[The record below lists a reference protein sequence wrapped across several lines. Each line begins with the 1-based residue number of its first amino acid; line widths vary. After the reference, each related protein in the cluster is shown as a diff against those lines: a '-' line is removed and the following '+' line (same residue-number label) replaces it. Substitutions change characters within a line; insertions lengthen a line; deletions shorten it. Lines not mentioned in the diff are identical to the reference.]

1 MVSPRAP
8 SRHEK
13 APKWQRMFL
22 ALPSLAVLFCSLE
35 EHGEMDPQVFRRG
48 AKLGESLGQKER
60 GGLMVV

>member
-35 EHGEMDPQVFRRG
+35 ERGEMDPQVFRRG